1 MRKLSISILAVLPL
15 LLPGA
20 AVVNAQEQ
28 NPVKSSLAVIEEAGR
43 FYRYDC
49 EMCHGADGSGK
60 GDLTQ
65 DMKLDTH
72 DWRTGNVIEKMT
84 DFEIFTIITK
94 GKGKMV
100 PEGERVKADIRWSL
114 VHYVRLLARKGGGGS
129 APAAAIGKPAAE
141 TPKPAEEA
149 PKPAAEAP
157 KPAVEAPKPAA
168 EAPKPAVEAPKPP
181 AAEAPKPPADAP
193 KPAADAP
200 KPAGDEPKPPAEAP
214 KPPAD
219 APKPPT
225 R

>member
-1 MRKLSISILAVLPL
+1 MRKFKISILAVLPIL
-15 LLPGA
+15 LTGA
-20 AVVNAQEQ
+20 TALKAQEQ

-60 GDLTQ
+60 GDLAQ
-65 DMKLDTH
+65 DMKLETH

-100 PEGERVKADIRWSL
+100 PEGERVKAEIRWSL
-114 VHYVRLLARKGGGGS
+114 VHYVRLLARKGGGG
-129 APAAAIGKPAAE
+129 AAPPAAAIGKPSAEEAKPAAE

-149 PKPAAEAP
+149 PKPA
-157 KPAVEAPKPAA
+157 
-168 EAPKPAVEAPKPP
+168 VEAPKPP
-181 AAEAPKPPADAP
+181 AEAP

-200 KPAGDEPKPPAEAP
+200 KPAGDAP

-219 APKPPT
+219 APPAAETPKPAADAPKPPADAPAPPADAPKPPV

>member
-1 MRKLSISILAVLPL
+1 MRKFKISILAVLPIL
-15 LLPGA
+15 LAGA
-20 AVVNAQEQ
+20 TASKAQEQ

-60 GDLTQ
+60 GDLAQ

-72 DWRTGNVIEKMT
+72 DWRTGNVVEKMT
-84 DFEIFTIITK
+84 DAEIFTIITK

-100 PEGERVKADIRWSL
+100 PEGERVKAEIRWGL

-129 APAAAIGKPAAE
+129 APPTPAIGKPSAEEAKPAAE
-141 TPKPAEEA
+141 TPKPAV
-149 PKPAAEAP
+149 EAP

-168 EAPKPAVEAPKPP
+168 EAPKPAD
-181 AAEAPKPPADAP
+181 APKPPADAP
-193 KPAADAP
+193 A
-200 KPAGDEPKPPAEAP
+200 
-214 KPPAD
+214 PPAD
-219 APKPPT
+219 APKPPV

>member
-1 MRKLSISILAVLPL
+1 MRKLSISVLAVLPL
-15 LLPGA
+15 LLTGA
-20 AVVNAQEQ
+20 AVVKAQEQ

-60 GDLTQ
+60 GDLAQ
-65 DMKLDTH
+65 DMKLETH

-84 DFEIFTIITK
+84 DAEIFTIITK

-100 PEGERVKADIRWSL
+100 PEGERVKAEIRWSL

-129 APAAAIGKPAAE
+129 TPPAPAIGKPAAE
-141 TPKPAEEA
+141 EA
-149 PKPAAEAP
+149 KPAAET
-157 KPAVEAPKPAA
+157 PKPAA

-181 AAEAPKPPADAP
+181 AAEPPKP
-193 KPAADAP
+193 PAADAP
-200 KPAGDEPKPPAEAP
+200 KPAGDAP

-219 APKPPT
+219 APTPPADAPKPPARQGT
-225 R
+225 